1 MQKEPVTRKS
11 IFRKL
16 AIFLAILG
24 PGIITGSVDNDAGG
38 ITTYSLAGAIYGY
51 GLIWTLIPSFIVLVI
66 IQEMNARM
74 GIVTGKGLADL
85 IRENAGVKVTF
96 FIFLGLLFSGIGN
109 TTTEF
114 AGVAGSMEVF
124 GVSKYISVPVVA
136 VLVWVLVVKG
146 TYKIA
151 ERIFLIFSVS
161 LLTYVVSAIMAKPDW
176 SAIGSSIIRPKM
188 EISTQSLA
196 MVIGLVGTTIAPW
209 MQFYMQSSVIEKGL
223 KIQNYS
229 YTVADIVVGCIVT
242 VVVAFFIMVACAS
255 TLHPAGIE
263 INEAKDAALSLKP
276 LAGNLASQV
285 FAFGL
290 FIASIFSA
298 TILPLATAFFV
309 CEAFGFEAGID
320 KEWDEAKEFYILYT
334 GILVISAIVILI
346 PGAPLIKISLWS
358 QVING
363 ILLPVVLISMM
374 ILINKKKI
382 MGIYTNKTSA
392 NVIGVRFSSWYAFR
406 LRFLSCRFSTGEKAR
421 NSLYLC
427 FKRLGWVF
435 TSIRK
440 EYHMKCERHP
450 WHSINPGPEA
460 PQFVRSIIEIPKG
473 SKGKYELDKESG
485 LLRLDRVLFSS
496 VHYPANYGFIP
507 QTYCDDHDPLDILVI
522 CSIDVFAMSIIEAKV
537 IGAMEMVDSEER
549 DDKIIAVARNDMSV
563 NYINDISELPPH
575 TLVELKRFFE
585 DYKQLEHKNVIVDQF
600 MGREKAYEIILE
612 GMKLYNENRE
622 KLIRSH

>member
-1 MQKEPVTRKS
+1 MAGMKIGISRRN
-11 IFRKL
+11 IFRRL
-16 AIFLAILG
+16 AIFFMILG

-38 ITTYSLAGAIYGY
+38 ITTYSVAGALYGY
-51 GLIWTLIPSFIVLVI
+51 GLIWTLIPSFIVLVV

-85 IRENAGVKVTF
+85 IRENAGIRITF
-96 FIFLGLLFSGIGN
+96 LIFVGLLLSGIGN

-136 VLVWVLVVKG
+136 ILVWILVVKG

-161 LLTYVVSAIMAKPDW
+161 LLTYVVSAIMGKPDW
-176 SAIGSSIIRPKM
+176 AEIGSSIVHPKM
-188 EISTQSLA
+188 EFSTKSMA

-223 KIQNYS
+223 KMKNYK
-229 YTVADIVVGCIVT
+229 YTLTDIIVGCVIT

-255 TLHPAGIE
+255 TLHPNGIV

-309 CEAFGFEAGID
+309 CEAFGFEAGLD
-320 KEWDEAKEFYILYT
+320 KKWDEAREFYILYT
-334 GILVISAIVILI
+334 GILVISAIIILI
-346 PGAPLIKISLWS
+346 PNAPLISISLWS

-363 ILLPVVLISMM
+363 VLLPVVLISMM

-382 MGIYTNKTSA
+382 MGSYVNGSA
-392 NVIGVRFSSWYAFR
+392 SNTVGWSAVI
-406 LRFLSCRFSTGEKAR
+406 
-421 NSLYLC
+421 
-427 FKRLGWVF
+427 
-435 TSIRK
+435 
-440 EYHMKCERHP
+440 
-450 WHSINPGPEA
+450 
-460 PQFVRSIIEIPKG
+460 
-473 SKGKYELDKESG
+473 
-485 LLRLDRVLFSS
+485 
-496 VHYPANYGFIP
+496 
-507 QTYCDDHDPLDILVI
+507 ILVLL
-522 CSIDVFAMSIIEAKV
+522 SVAL
-537 IGAMEMVDSEER
+537 
-549 DDKIIAVARNDMSV
+549 IA
-563 NYINDISELPPH
+563 LP
-575 TLVELKRFFE
+575 LF
-585 DYKQLEHKNVIVDQF
+585 
-600 MGREKAYEIILE
+600 
-612 GMKLYNENRE
+612 NR
-622 KLIRSH
+622 